1 MSPKAIALAAIAGA
15 QAEQLLAFRVRQ
27 IVPGVGSLHFA
38 LYLSI
43 SEPLNIY
50 QGHILLSFF
59 FPALVPA
66 HPACN
71 RDIHPFQPEAH
82 FKHFR
87 CQALIA
93 QFFICSHRSAQSD
106 VENKF

>member
-1 MSPKAIALAAIAGA
+1 MTRMSPKAIALVAIAGA
-15 QAEQLLAFRVRQ
+15 QAEQLLAFRQ

-50 QGHILLSFF
+50 QGHILLSCF

-71 RDIHPFQPEAH
+71 RDIHPFQAH